1 MSTVRVT
8 RFVFSL
14 EMLALAVVPALGMA
28 QEPVEPV
35 RLLGA
40 VSDARTSLPISEAL
54 VSIVGTSIQTRTA
67 EDGWFTLPDAT
78 VGAITVRVQAQGYP
92 VMVEDLEVPA
102 DEILVVH
109 FMVPG
114 IDAVLEGLLV
124 LGTPEGGRDVSDHAP
139 ATALDLLAEEIPGIR
154 FRNGDVGSTDYQ
166 IRLRGASSFT
176 ANSEPFVFLDGVRM
190 SGGLGAAFQI
200 LNEIPAAE
208 VSDIQVLKGPAAAFI
223 SGSANGAILVETR
236 RGRPTDL

>member
-1 MSTVRVT
+1 VSTVRFT

-14 EMLALAVVPALGMA
+14 GMLALAVVPALGMA

-67 EDGWFTLPDAT
+67 ADGWFALPDAT
-78 VGAITVRVQAQGYP
+78 VGPITVRVQAQGYP
-92 VMVEDLEVPA
+92 IMVEEIEVPA
-102 DEILVVH
+102 DEILLVH

-114 IDAVLEGLLV
+114 IDAVLEALLV
-124 LGTPEGGRDVSDHAP
+124 LGTPEGGRDVSDHSP

-154 FRNGDVGSTDYQ
+154 FRNGDVGRTDYQ
-166 IRLRGASSFT
+166 IQLRGASSFT
-176 ANSEPFVFLDGVRM
+176 ANGEPFVFVDGVRM
-190 SGGLGAAFQI
+190 SGGLGDAFQ
-200 LNEIPAAE
+200 LLSEIPAAE
-208 VSDIQVLKGPAAAFI
+208 VSDIQVLRGPAAAFI

-236 RGRPTDL
+236 RGRATDR